1 MQKNIIFIAPPAAG
15 KGTHSEILRNK
26 FNLAHI
32 STGDLL
38 REESKKENDL
48 GRYLKEQMKT
58 GNLISDEIVTELLEK
73 RLQADD
79 CNNGYIL
86 DGYPRNINQ
95 ANILDNLLIKL
106 NKQINYVF
114 YLSVDK
120 ELAMKRACGRL
131 GCPICGKIYNSYFEE
146 MKPKVSNTCDKC
158 GVELNHR
165 DDDNEES
172 FNKRFD
178 TYINSTKPLLEYYE
192 SKNLLYTVDSGL
204 GKEIASSKIINILEK

>member
-15 KGTHSEILRNK
+15 KGTHSEILK
-26 FNLAHI
+26 QKYNLAHI

-38 REESKKENDL
+38 REEAKKDNDL
-48 GRYLKEQMKT
+48 GKYLKEQMT
-58 GNLISDEIVTELLEK
+58 SGNLISDEIVTKLLEE
-73 RLQADD
+73 RLQSDD

-114 YLSVDK
+114 YLSIDK
-120 ELAMKRACGRL
+120 DIAMKRACGRL
-131 GCPICGKIYNSYFEE
+131 GCPKCGKIYNTYFDE
-146 MKPKVSNTCDKC
+146 MKPSISNICDKC

-165 DDDNEES
+165 DDDNVES

-178 TYINSTKPLLEYYE
+178 TYINSTKPLLKYYE
-192 SKNLLYTVDSGL
+192 NKNLLFTIDSGL
-204 GKEIASSKIINILEK
+204 GKEIASSKIIEILEK